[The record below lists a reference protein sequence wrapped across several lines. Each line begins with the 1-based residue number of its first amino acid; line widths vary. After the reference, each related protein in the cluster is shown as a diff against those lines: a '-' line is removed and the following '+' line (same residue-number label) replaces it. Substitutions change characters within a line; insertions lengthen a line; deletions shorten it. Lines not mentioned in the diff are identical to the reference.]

1 MPQWRDFLER
11 FRPAGAPGA
20 GTGVPVDRDA
30 DAVAEL
36 MPVLALLDDVQAEAE
51 RIRADAATSGLRLR
65 HDGAE
70 RARKID
76 EEAIARI
83 DAVEADAY
91 AQARMR
97 AVAIP
102 DAAAVVDELRARAAE
117 RIPGYVDRVVL
128 RAHALLAELTENT
141 TPTPRPGE
149 VAR

>member
-20 GTGVPVDRDA
+20 GAGVPVDRGA
-30 DAVAEL
+30 DVAAEL
-36 MPVLALLDDVQAEAE
+36 LPVLAVLDDVQAEAE
-51 RIRADAATSGLRLR
+51 RIRADAAASGLRIR
-65 HDGAE
+65 QDGAE

-76 EEAIARI
+76 EEARARI

-97 AVAIP
+97 AVP
-102 DAAAVVDELRARAAE
+102 DDAAAVNELRARAAE

-128 RAHALLAELTENT
+128 RAHALLAELTEGT
-141 TPTPRPGE
+141 TPTPGPGE
-149 VAR
+149 AAP